1 MMKKKLLILISLLW
15 VACNNVKPLSDLQI
29 GKLNG
34 KIKSITTSVFF
45 YDSTKAAPH
54 LGKLVNKNIRE
65 FNTDGNEISCTFINE
80 EDELESIRI
89 NSFNDE
95 KIKTESKENDEEGN
109 LLYTTKYTYDKN
121 FNLVEAGT
129 TEHNTNTITKQVNYY
144 DKLANL
150 TATTGYKGNNEVD
163 FNADYKY
170 NDKKQLIEEKIFLAD
185 GTLDYRADNRFDEK
199 GRMISSTGFAKDSSV
214 LFQIRYDYKVF
225 DKEENWLLRNIY
237 RDSVLIKV
245 EQVQIEYH
253 P

>member
-1 MMKKKLLILISLLW
+1 MKKIYLLISLLFLF
-15 VACNNVKPLSDLQI
+15 ACKKNSDSSDLI
-29 GKLNG
+29 KEHWNG
-34 KIKSITTSVFF
+34 KIKSITISTFF

-121 FNLVEAGT
+121 FNLIEVST
-129 TEHNTNTITKQVNYY
+129 TEHNTNTITKQVNYF

-150 TATTGYKGNNEVD
+150 TATTGYTSNNEVD
-163 FNADYKY
+163 FKTEYKY

-185 GTLDYRADNRFDEK
+185 GTLDYRADNKYDEK
-199 GRMISSTGFAKDSSV
+199 GRMISNTGFAKDSSQ
-214 LFQIRYDYKVF
+214 LWQIRYDYKVF

-245 EQVQIEYH
+245 EQVQIEYNL
-253 P
+253 

>member
-1 MMKKKLLILISLLW
+1 MKKIYFLIALLFLF
-15 VACNNVKPLSDLQI
+15 ACKKNSDSSDLI
-29 GKLNG
+29 REHWNG
-34 KIKSITTSVFF
+34 KIKSITISTFF

-54 LGKLVNKNIRE
+54 LGKLINKNIRE
-65 FNTDGNEISCTFINE
+65 FNPDGNEISCTFINE
-80 EDELESIRI
+80 EDELESIRNI
-89 NSFNDE
+89 SFNEDNV
-95 KIKTESKENDEEGN
+95 KTESKENDEEGN

-121 FNLVEAGT
+121 FNLVEVNT
-129 TEHNTNTITKQVNYY
+129 TEHNTNTITKQVNYF

-150 TATTGYKGNNEVD
+150 TATTGYTSNNEVD
-163 FNADYKY
+163 FKAEYNY

-185 GTLDYRADNRFDEK
+185 GALDYRADNKYDEK
-199 GRMISSTGFAKDSSV
+199 GRMISNTGFANDSSR
-214 LFQIRYDYKVF
+214 LWQIHYDYKVF

>member
-1 MMKKKLLILISLLW
+1 MKKIYFLIALLFLF
-15 VACNNVKPLSDLQI
+15 ACKKNSDSSDLI
-29 GKLNG
+29 KEHWNG
-34 KIKSITTSVFF
+34 KIKSITISTFF

-54 LGKLVNKNIRE
+54 LGKLINKSIRE
-65 FNTDGNEISCTFINE
+65 FNTYSNEISCTFINQ
-80 EDELESIRI
+80 EDELESIRNI
-89 NSFNDE
+89 SFNEDNV
-95 KIKTESKENDEEGN
+95 KTESKENDEEGN

-121 FNLVEAGT
+121 FNLIEVST
-129 TEHNTNTITKQVNYY
+129 TEHNTNIITKQVNYF

-150 TATTGYKGNNEVD
+150 SATTGYTSNNEVD
-163 FNADYKY
+163 FKTEYKY

-185 GTLDYRADNRFDEK
+185 GILDYRADNKYDKK
-199 GRMISSTGFAKDSSV
+199 GRMISNTGFARDSSQ
-214 LFQIRYDYKVF
+214 LWQIRYDYKVF

>member
-1 MMKKKLLILISLLW
+1 MKKIYFLIALLFLF
-15 VACNNVKPLSDLQI
+15 ACKKNSDSSDLI
-29 GKLNG
+29 KEHWNG
-34 KIKSITTSVFF
+34 KIKSITISTFF

-54 LGKLVNKNIRE
+54 LGKLINKSIRE
-65 FNTDGNEISCTFINE
+65 FNPDGNEISCTFINE
-80 EDELESIRI
+80 EDELESIRNI
-89 NSFNDE
+89 SFNEDNV
-95 KIKTESKENDEEGN
+95 KTESKENDKEGY

-121 FNLVEAGT
+121 FNLVEIST
-129 TEHNTNTITKQVNYY
+129 TEHNTNTITKQVNYF

-150 TATTGYKGNNEVD
+150 TATTGYTSNNEVD
-163 FNADYKY
+163 FKAEYKY

-185 GTLDYRADNRFDEK
+185 GALDYRADNKYDEK
-199 GRMISSTGFAKDSSV
+199 GRMISNTGFANDSSQ
-214 LFQIRYDYKVF
+214 LWQIRYDYKVF

>member
-1 MMKKKLLILISLLW
+1 MKKIYFLIALLFLF
-15 VACNNVKPLSDLQI
+15 ACKKNSDSSDLI
-29 GKLNG
+29 KEHWNG
-34 KIKSITTSVFF
+34 KIKSITISTFF

-54 LGKLVNKNIRE
+54 LGKLINKSIRE

-80 EDELESIRI
+80 EDELESIRNI
-89 NSFNDE
+89 SFNEDNV
-95 KIKTESKENDEEGN
+95 KTESKENDEEGN

-121 FNLVEAGT
+121 FNLVEVNT
-129 TEHNTNTITKQVNYY
+129 TEHNTNTITKQVNYF

-150 TATTGYKGNNEVD
+150 TATTGYTSNNEVD
-163 FNADYKY
+163 FNAEYKY

-199 GRMISSTGFAKDSSV
+199 GRMISNTGFARDSSQ
-214 LFQIRYDYKVF
+214 LWQIRYDYKVF

-237 RDSVLIKV
+237 RDSVHIKV